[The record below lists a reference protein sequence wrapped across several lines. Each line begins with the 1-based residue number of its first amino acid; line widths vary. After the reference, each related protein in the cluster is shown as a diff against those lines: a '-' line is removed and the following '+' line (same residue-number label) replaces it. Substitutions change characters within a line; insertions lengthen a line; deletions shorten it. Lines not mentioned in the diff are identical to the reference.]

1 VEISGQDAKYF
12 TQTEVLE
19 KIRTSMN
26 TLDIKI
32 ITPMQFVSKP
42 VSVALLIELLEI
54 KIFIL
59 GICFRFD

>member
-1 VEISGQDAKYF
+1 MEISGQDAKYF
-12 TQTEVLE
+12 TQAEVLE

-42 VSVALLIELLEI
+42 VSVALLIELLET
-54 KIFIL
+54 KIFTL
-59 GICFRFD
+59 GIRFRFD